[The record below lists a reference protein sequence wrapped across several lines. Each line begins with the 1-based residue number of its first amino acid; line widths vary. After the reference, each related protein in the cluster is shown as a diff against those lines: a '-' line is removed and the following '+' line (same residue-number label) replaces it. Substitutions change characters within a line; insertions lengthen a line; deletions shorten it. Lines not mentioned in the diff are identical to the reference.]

1 MKIAHISL
9 SFSYTLLFF
18 SSVCLAAQT
27 HLDVEK
33 VTFLG
38 VSTSTLTVGM
48 SEQLNLPRG
57 VHLSIDQV
65 SPQSPAEQAGLKL
78 YDVLLR
84 MEDQILVN
92 SAQLKAL
99 IRMKNP
105 GDQVNFEILRKGKP
119 MTLEV
124 KLTES
129 EVALIETMGRP
140 QRFDSRPLFPTDLFS
155 QDPFFRNNNSSIME
169 LLKKHGFNSMPGITQ
184 NSRMNQDPFDIDSPL
199 HGPSSSPGNVQSF
212 NYSSEQKQIITTDE
226 LGTLEYSVKDQNK
239 HLRATSPDGEVLFD
253 GPVNTDEDRKNLPKD
268 LHQRLEKLECR
279 L

>member
-18 SSVCLAAQT
+18 SSVCLPAQT
-27 HLDVEK
+27 QWDFEK

-38 VSTSTLTVGM
+38 VSTSTLTEGM

-119 MTLEV
+119 TSLTVTL
-124 KLTES
+124 S
-129 EVALIETMGRP
+129 EMEQPLVPKNSQAFGLRKSDIFKDDP
-140 QRFDSRPLFPTDLFS
+140 FSPDFDQLLPNLDPAIRNIFKNHGFS
-155 QDPFFRNNNSSIME
+155 QFPKFNND
-169 LLKKHGFNSMPGITQ
+169 GFGTDSE
-184 NSRMNQDPFDIDSPL
+184 SPL
-199 HGPSSSPGNVQSF
+199 YGPAPDSGNIQAFS
-212 NYSSEQKQIITTDE
+212 YSSEQKHATMTDQNR
-226 LGTLEYSVKDQNK
+226 TYEYSMKDNQK
-239 HLRATSPDGEVLFD
+239 HFRVTSNDGEVLFE
-253 GPVNTDEDRKNLPKD
+253 GPVNLESDRDKIPVEFKSKLFE
-268 LHQRLEKLECR
+268 LENK
-279 L
+279 

>member
-1 MKIAHISL
+1 MKIAHIGL

-18 SSVCLAAQT
+18 SAISLAALT
-27 HLDVEK
+27 PWDVEK

-38 VSTSTLTVGM
+38 VSTSTLTEGM

-119 MTLEV
+119 ITLTV
-124 KLTES
+124 ILS
-129 EVALIETMGRP
+129 EMEQPPMPKNSQAFGLRKSDIFKDDP
-140 QRFDSRPLFPTDLFS
+140 FSPDFDQLLPNLDPAIRNIFKKYGFS
-155 QDPFFRNNNSSIME
+155 QFPHMNNDGLRTDSE
-169 LLKKHGFNSMPGITQ
+169 
-184 NSRMNQDPFDIDSPL
+184 SPL
-199 HGPSSSPGNVQSF
+199 HGPAPNAGNIQTFS
-212 NYSSEQKQIITTDE
+212 YSSEQKHATMT
-226 LGTLEYSVKDQNK
+226 DQNRTYKYSMKDNQK
-239 HLRATSPDGEVLFD
+239 HFQVTSNDGEVLFD
-253 GPVNTDEDRKNLPKD
+253 GPVNLESDRDKVPVEFK
-268 LHQRLEKLECR
+268 EKLFE
-279 L
+279 LENK

>member
-1 MKIAHISL
+1 MKIPHISL
-9 SFSYTLLFF
+9 SFSYTLLFL

-38 VSTSTLTVGM
+38 VSTSTLTEGM

-119 MTLEV
+119 ITLTIN
-124 KLTES
+124 LS
-129 EVALIETMGRP
+129 EMERP
-140 QRFDSRPLFPTDLFS
+140 PMPKNS
-155 QDPFFRNNNSSIME
+155 QAFGLRKSDIFKDDPFSAALAE
-169 LLKKHGFNSMPGITQ
+169 
-184 NSRMNQDPFDIDSPL
+184 
-199 HGPSSSPGNVQSF
+199 
-212 NYSSEQKQIITTDE
+212 
-226 LGTLEYSVKDQNK
+226 
-239 HLRATSPDGEVLFD
+239 
-253 GPVNTDEDRKNLPKD
+253 
-268 LHQRLEKLECR
+268 
-279 L
+279 